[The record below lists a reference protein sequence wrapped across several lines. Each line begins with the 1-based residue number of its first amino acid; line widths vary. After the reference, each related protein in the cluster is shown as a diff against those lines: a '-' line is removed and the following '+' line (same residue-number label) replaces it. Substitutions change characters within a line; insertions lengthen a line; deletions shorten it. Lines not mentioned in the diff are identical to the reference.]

1 MNRDGSG
8 LTNLTDVAGGPGEG
22 HDPSVA
28 PNGLVA
34 FAVGSGPAAEIWTMG
49 ADGSS
54 ARRLTT
60 DGFADQMPAV
70 SPDGSRIAYVSDR
83 GGPGGRDLWTIS
95 ADGSD
100 PQPLLTAA
108 GDDLSPQF
116 SADGNYVVLSTN
128 ASGNFDV
135 AYVSVAGAPHAAATS
150 ITFRSSLDE
159 TTPSIQ
165 PDMVRLA
172 YTQAAIPGPS
182 DILTAYSD
190 DGTDEFPLAVD
201 PAEHE
206 RSPAFSPDGTE
217 VVYATD
223 AGLVVAAAGG
233 SSPAP
238 LATGEA
244 TAPADPDWAV
254 GPAID
259 SVPPQTTITKS
270 PKRTSERTTARFRFQ
285 SNEPGST
292 FECKLDKGAFGSCGP
307 SKKYKRLT
315 AKRHRFRVRAIDAG
329 GNVDPSPA
337 KARFEVVERR

>member
-1 MNRDGSG
+1 M
-8 LTNLTDVAGGPGEG
+8 
-22 HDPSVA
+22 
-28 PNGLVA
+28 
-34 FAVGSGPAAEIWTMG
+34 
-49 ADGSS
+49 
-54 ARRLTT
+54 
-60 DGFADQMPAV
+60 
-70 SPDGSRIAYVSDR
+70 
-83 GGPGGRDLWTIS
+83 
-95 ADGSD
+95 
-100 PQPLLTAA
+100 
-108 GDDLSPQF
+108 
-116 SADGNYVVLSTN
+116 VLSTN

-201 PAEHE
+201 PAAQRALARLLARRDRGRLRH
-206 RSPAFSPDGTE
+206 RRGPGRRRGRRQLPR
-217 VVYATD
+217 
-223 AGLVVAAAGG
+223 AAGDRRG
-233 SSPAP
+233 DRPRRP
-238 LATGEA
+238 GLGGRRR
-244 TAPADPDWAV
+244 P
-254 GPAID
+254 ID
-259 SVPPQTTITKS
+259 SVPPQTTITKA

-292 FECKLDKGAFGSCGP
+292 FECKLDQGAFGSCGP